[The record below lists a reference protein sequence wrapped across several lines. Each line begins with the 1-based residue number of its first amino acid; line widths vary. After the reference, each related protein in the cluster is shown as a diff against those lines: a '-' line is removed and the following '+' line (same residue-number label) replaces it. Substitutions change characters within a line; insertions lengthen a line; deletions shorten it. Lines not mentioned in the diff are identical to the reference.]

1 MPAQPLQWNLYFPMT
16 KLTKRIIIGGIV
28 IAGLAALAIPKI
40 ISVQKEEAGQKG
52 AAAAGARGGPGSS
65 PQAVSV
71 KGFVVSQQSLDGGM
85 MVPGTIIANES
96 VELRSEASGRV
107 VSLNFSEGRPV
118 GNGALLV
125 KINDQELQAQLK
137 QAIYR
142 QQLSEA
148 KERRQHQLLMKE
160 AVSQAEYDVALS
172 ELNTA
177 TAQIDLIR
185 AQIAR
190 TEVRAPFA
198 GRVGLRSISQGSYIS
213 PTTPIATL
221 YSIDPIKVEFSI
233 PEKYAGLMEPGAEV
247 SFTIQGN
254 ERRFRA
260 RVFATEPMIDPTTR
274 TLLVRAQSPNADGE
288 VQPGAFAEVFLPVG
302 NDAATLLIPAEAV
315 IPEADGQKV
324 FVANGGKAVAKPIKA
339 GVRTETMVQVLGGL
353 QPGDTVITSGV
364 LTVRAGS
371 PLNFTEVTNAT
382 NNATNKGAQ

>member
-1 MPAQPLQWNLYFPMT
+1 MT
-16 KLTKRIIIGGIV
+16 KLTKRIVIGAIVLAGI
-28 IAGLAALAIPKI
+28 AAVAIPKI
-40 ISVQKEEAGQKG
+40 ISMQEEQTGPKG
-52 AAAAGARGGPGSS
+52 GATGGGGRGGSGS

-71 KGFVVSQQSLDGGM
+71 KGFVASQQILDGGM

-107 VSLNFSEGRPV
+107 VSLNFSEGKSV

-137 QAIYR
+137 QATYR

-148 KERRQHQLLMKE
+148 KERRQHQLLQKE

-185 AQIAR
+185 AQIAK

-233 PEKYAGLMEPGAEV
+233 PEKYAGMMEPGTEV
-247 SFTIQGN
+247 AFTVQGSD
-254 ERRFRA
+254 RRFHA
-260 RVFATEPMIDPTTR
+260 RVFATEPMIDPATR

-288 VQPGAFAEVFLPVG
+288 VQPGAFAQISLPVG
-302 NDAATLLIPAEAV
+302 NDAAALLIPAEAV

-324 FVANGGKAVAKPIKA
+324 FVAKDGKAVPKPIKA

-364 LTVRAGS
+364 LSVRPGAG
-371 PLNFTEVTNAT
+371 LKFIEVANAT
-382 NNATNKGAQ
+382 NGGKP